1 LAIPKDL
8 CCVAVI
14 LTRIVDFQLRV
25 GTLGSRGGLC
35 RLDKMRPE
43 RRRSQHQKPGAGC
56 SGGGVTAVLPVL
68 LVQQRVVAQRDEVEA
83 AVLGPVDLA
92 VGADAER
99 NAADGLL
106 RIAAVSKDPRF
117 GEWKEKVMWHGG
129 THELG
134 RRIGKLLEQ
143 IVF

>member
-1 LAIPKDL
+1 
-8 CCVAVI
+8 
-14 LTRIVDFQLRV
+14 
-25 GTLGSRGGLC
+25 
-35 RLDKMRPE
+35 
-43 RRRSQHQKPGAGC
+43 
-56 SGGGVTAVLPVL
+56 
-68 LVQQRVVAQRDEVEA
+68 
-83 AVLGPVDLA
+83 VDLA